1 MTPTVAIPSQTYSG
15 CRTTRYGPSVTN
27 RLASARILN
36 DLPSQ
41 RSTANDSD
49 APIKMSAVDAADKIG
64 PRSAFGRKTSVMHRN
79 EPSKADIRGSIP
91 LAFCIGVS
99 LVRVVEATRVTNM
112 TLAML
117 AATI

>member
-1 MTPTVAIPSQTYSG
+1 M
-15 CRTTRYGPSVTN
+15 
-27 RLASARILN
+27 LK

-49 APIKMSAVDAADKIG
+49 EPIKISAVDAADKIG
-64 PRSAFGRKTSVMHRN
+64 PSSAFGRKASAMHRN
-79 EPSKADIRGSIP
+79 VPSKADIRGSIP

-117 AATI
+117 AAAISSLWMLSTGR